1 MTSIS
6 RLSRARAAIL
16 FLVLVPFL
24 ALVAVLVAPGPA
36 VADVFRGGD
45 FRVTHDDGADTLTF
59 SALIPHDLGE
69 QIGIGVPADCGI
81 VRLERYPFAGR
92 MQLTY
97 TLRCARPL
105 TAADHIATPW
115 RLDAARLT
123 IVQPPTPLTLTLTRA
138 AGGMQVPLTGAP
150 RADRSWPALAGE
162 FLRHGIVHIGLG
174 WDHLAFIICLCLM
187 IRGPRLLL
195 LITAFT
201 LGHSL
206 SLGLAFFEVLTV
218 PMAPVEAVIALSI
231 VVMARDAL
239 RGSPTTLGRPML
251 LVTGF
256 GLLHGLGFAS
266 ALGEFGVSQAE
277 RWPALLFFNL
287 GVEIGQLAFV
297 AALLLWGLLLGR
309 LVSLVRARTAVLYG
323 VGGVG
328 AFWVF
333 ERIAAFLLVQPVF

>member
-1 MTSIS
+1 MTSAS
-6 RLSRARAAIL
+6 SLSRALCAWLLL
-16 FLVLVPFL
+16 FSASL
-24 ALVAVLVAPGPA
+24 AL
-36 VADVFRGGD
+36 ADVFRGGD
-45 FRVTHDDGADTLTF
+45 FRLAPGSRSGEIEF
-59 SALIPHDLGE
+59 SALIPYDLGE
-69 QIGIGVPADCGI
+69 QIGIELPEGCGI
-81 VRLERYPFAGR
+81 VRLKRYPLAGR
-92 MQLTY
+92 MQLHY
-97 TLRCARPL
+97 TLNCDRPL
-105 TAADHIATPW
+105 TAADQIATPW

-123 IVQPPTPLTLTLTRA
+123 FVQGQAPLTVTLTRA
-138 AGGMQVPLTGAP
+138 VGAMEVPMTGEP
-150 RADRSWPALAGE
+150 RPDRSWQALSGE

-174 WDHLAFIICLCLM
+174 WDHLAFIVCLCLM

-195 LITAFT
+195 LVTAFT

-239 RGSPTTLGRPML
+239 RGNQETLRRPL
-251 LVTGF
+251 LIVTGF

-297 AALLLWGLLLGR
+297 AALLLWGFLLGR
-309 LVSLVRARTAVLYG
+309 LVNLSTARTAVLCG
-323 VGGVG
+323 VGIVG

-333 ERIAAFLLVQPVF
+333 ERMTAFMAAQPLA